1 MHAQIVKMNIP
12 FIEHHK
18 CSSSPKRKKKIYH
31 YIPTQWIPMVKQV
44 QEAKPKNF
52 SPSNKK
58 QQNRMAIKILKMNP
72 KLVYDVFRDFKA
84 YQGIPAF
91 NVLSRTALLSL
102 WMLENRVCSSYR
114 QGVFTEQYT
123 FELCIAAGLR
133 QKNVYFKWNWRSIC
147 LI

>member
-1 MHAQIVKMNIP
+1 MHAQIVTMNIP

-84 YQGIPAF
+84 YQGTPAF

-102 WMLENRVCSSYR
+102 SGCQKTVSAPLTGKVSS
-114 QGVFTEQYT
+114 
-123 FELCIAAGLR
+123 LS
-133 QKNVYFKWNWRSIC
+133 SIHLNC
-147 LI
+147 ALQLVSDRKTCTLHGIGDRFV